1 MYARSYF
8 NLPCRALA
16 DSAPIRRR
24 STLNTNFH
32 VACVLSYPCPAPPLA
47 GGYLNTC
54 CNVLAPAQV
63 RPELAGRAT
72 AVMALIFNVAHIGG
86 LILAA
91 AVAAAVFGDVVG

>member
-1 MYARSYF
+1 MYKRHIEHNPRPSS
-8 NLPCRALA
+8 P
-16 DSAPIRRR
+16 
-24 STLNTNFH
+24 
-32 VACVLSYPCPAPPLA
+32 A

-86 LILAA
+86 LMLAA